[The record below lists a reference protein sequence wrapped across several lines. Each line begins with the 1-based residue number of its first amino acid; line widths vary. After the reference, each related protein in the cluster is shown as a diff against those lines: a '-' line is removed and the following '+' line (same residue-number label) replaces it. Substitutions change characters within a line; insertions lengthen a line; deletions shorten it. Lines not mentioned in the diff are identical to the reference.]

1 MQKINCD
8 EAYILLKKTKAVAL
22 DLRGEKDFKN
32 GHLPRAIHINGFE
45 VRNNITSIIVD
56 KNTPIVVYCYSGSVS
71 PAVCLIL
78 EDLGYKNVFELG
90 QIDDWIYVLEK
101 N

>member
-8 EAYILLKKTKAVAL
+8 EAYVLLKKTSAVAL
-22 DLRGEKDFKN
+22 DLRGVNDFNK
-32 GHLPRAIHINGFE
+32 GHLPKCINISGFE
-45 VRNNITSIIVD
+45 VRNKIESVVVD
-56 KNTPIVVYCYSGSVS
+56 KNIPIIVYCYSGSVS

-90 QIDDWIYVLEK
+90 QIDNWIYKLEK